1 MRRTSFEDVRCSVAQ
16 ALEVVGEWW
25 TLLIVRDLFLG
36 VRRFDGIQRRLG
48 IARNVLTDRLDHLVA
63 RGVVERRP
71 YQANPVRHEYV
82 LTDKGK
88 ALWPVIEALRAWGDE
103 WEAPAGPPVEVVHRG
118 CGHTTHAVPTCSH
131 CGEPLR
137 LGDVRAVAG
146 PGADREHPVLPRAGT

>member
-82 LTDKGK
+82 LTEKGK
-88 ALWPVIEALRAWGDE
+88 ALWPVIEALRAWGD
-103 WEAPAGPPVEVVHRG
+103 
-118 CGHTTHAVPTCSH
+118 
-131 CGEPLR
+131 
-137 LGDVRAVAG
+137 
-146 PGADREHPVLPRAGT
+146 